1 MLRLTLFALCVSALV
16 SCERSNRTIEVQP
29 TAPSIKPSGD
39 NTGGDST
46 TKTGSLTLT
55 IRGLPSS
62 ATAAQLAIS
71 VGGDQE
77 SRSLSLS
84 GGSGTTTL
92 SGMPVGYASVK
103 VSTTISGTYYSGT
116 ASASIVSNNEV
127 TAYVSMTASQDPGPG
142 PSPIPGPG
150 PSPIPGP
157 GPSPIPG
164 PGPSPIPGPGPSPIP
179 GPGGDTSIDIGIDI
193 GGNPGPNPGP
203 SNTWDG
209 KTFKGNS
216 MFNVEPMN

>member
-164 PGPSPIPGPGPSPIP
+164 PG
-179 GPGGDTSIDIGIDI
+179 GDTSIDIGIDI

>member
-1 MLRLTLFALCVSALV
+1 MIRLTLFAVAVSALV
-16 SCERSNRTIEVQP
+16 SCERSNRSIEVQP

-55 IRGLPSS
+55 ISGLPSS
-62 ATAAQLAIS
+62 ATTAQLAIS

-77 SRSLSLS
+77 SRSVTLS

-116 ASASIVSNNEV
+116 ASASIVSNDEV
-127 TAYVSMTASQDPGPG
+127 TASVSMTAGQDPGPV
-142 PSPIPGPG
+142 PPGPV
-150 PSPIPGP
+150 PPGP
-157 GPSPIPG
+157 VPPG
-164 PGPSPIPGPGPSPIP
+164 PVPPGPVPPGPVPP

-193 GGNPGPNPGP
+193 GGNPGP

-216 MFNVEPMN
+216 MFNVEPVN